1 LENSEPVSAI
11 TRQTPRGYCWVSTM
25 SLELGMVIARPVVGG
40 SGGRV
45 TIRLAAGSE
54 ITASTI
60 SQFINKGVDC
70 VAVVQE
76 MLTDD
81 TTHVAIVEQ
90 YELRL
95 REIFGAN
102 PDEDCRPLLDAL
114 LEYGP

>member
-1 LENSEPVSAI
+1 
-11 TRQTPRGYCWVSTM
+11 
-25 SLELGMVIARPVVGG
+25 MVIARPVVGG

-45 TIRLAAGSE
+45 TIRLAVGIE
-54 ITASTI
+54 ITANTI
-60 SQFINKGVDC
+60 SQLVNKDVDC
-70 VAVVQE
+70 VAVEQE
-76 MLTDD
+76 VLTDE